1 MNIESI
7 NLAYFSPT
15 GTTKK
20 VLQAIAKGIGNK
32 NVELTDITKPADR
45 EKVLKTSEKELLI
58 VGVPVY
64 MGRVPALIGDW
75 LNQIKANNTPVVC
88 IAVYGNRE
96 FEDALLELKNIVSQR
111 GCVPIAGAAFI
122 GEHSFSSTEL
132 PTAKNRPDLED
143 LKKAQAFGENIAKKL
158 ALFPTGQIP
167 ELNVPGNYPYGGITQ
182 LWDVDFLEISDEC
195 TQCGICASSCPTGAI
210 NPENS
215 SSIDIKKCITCCACI
230 KICPKIARSMK
241 DSLVKDAAIRVN
253 QNFGGKTRKEPVVFY
268 A

>member
-7 NLAYFSPT
+7 HLAFFSPT

-20 VLQAIAKGIGNK
+20 VLQSIAQGIGNK
-32 NVELTDITKPADR
+32 NVKLTDITKPAVR
-45 EKVLKTSEKELLI
+45 EKVLQTSENELLI
-58 VGVPVY
+58 VGAPVY
-64 MGRVPALIGDW
+64 MGRIPALIGDW
-75 LNQIKANNTPVVC
+75 LNKIKANNTPVVC
-88 IAVYGNRE
+88 VAVYGNRV
-96 FEDALLELKNIVSQR
+96 FDDALLELKNALKKQ
-111 GCVPIAGAAFI
+111 GCLPIAGAAFI
-122 GEHSFSSTEL
+122 GEHSFSSKEL
-132 PTAKNRPDLED
+132 PTAENRPDLED
-143 LKKAQAFGENIAKKL
+143 INKAEAFGENIARKL
-158 ALFPTGQIP
+158 TLLPTGQIP

-230 KICPKIARSMK
+230 KICPKNARSMK
-241 DSLVKDAAIRVN
+241 DSLVKEAAIRAN
-253 QNFGGKTRKEPVVFY
+253 KNFGGKTRKEPEVFY

>member
-7 NLAYFSPT
+7 NLVYFSPT

-20 VLQAIAKGIGNK
+20 VLQAIAQGIGNK
-32 NVELTDITKPADR
+32 NVKLTDITKPGNR
-45 EKVLKTSEKELLI
+45 EKVLQPSENELLI

-75 LNQIKANNTPVVC
+75 LNQIKANKTPVVC
-88 IAVYGNRE
+88 VAVYGNRE
-96 FEDALLELKNIVSQR
+96 FEDALLELKNTCLQR

-132 PTAKNRPDLED
+132 PTAANRPDID
-143 LKKAQAFGENIAKKL
+143 DIKKAEVFGKNIAQKL
-158 ALFPTGQIP
+158 ELFPTGQIP

-182 LWDVDFLEISDEC
+182 LWDVDFLDVSEEC
-195 TQCGICASSCPTGAI
+195 KQCGICASSCPTGAI

-230 KICPKIARSMK
+230 KICPQNARSMK
-241 DSLVKDAAIRVN
+241 DSRLKDTAIRLN
-253 QNFGGKTRKEPVVFY
+253 KNFGGKARKEPEVFY